1 MASTLRPRALQFVD
15 VIGKVLSVTTAP
27 HVPWASA
34 ENPEGVTK
42 LLRLRCVTAL
52 VSLFEGRTDYTVHS
66 RVVSQVRRAF
76 APNPNAHTHTHAHA
90 RTNHANTRTHARANK
105 RAP

>member
-76 APNPNAHTHTHAHA
+76 APNPNAHTHTREQITPIRAHMRA
-90 RTNHANTRTHARANK
+90 RTSAR